1 MVTMKKTS
9 EKPKEKSVQKNKKPK
24 QRRSRADTEQKLI
37 DVALEL
43 IRNKGVLAGLN
54 LREVA
59 DGAAVNRGN
68 IYHYFGSRQEL
79 LRSAINRQFST
90 MVESLTKGVE
100 PARFVARRL
109 RAFRMHSPDNTNDS
123 QLRAL
128 LVLDGD
134 TTVDPIPLYE
144 SALSQLRQD
153 VIDGDIHRDHDLE
166 ALQVAL
172 SALLRGYRIF
182 RLPYARRVGVSP
194 KELDTRFSRIL
205 ETWLK
210 AMAKTP
216 KDSLVT

>member
-1 MVTMKKTS
+1 MKKTS
-9 EKPKEKSVQKNKKPK
+9 EKLEEKIVQKSKKPK
-24 QRRSRADTEQKLI
+24 QRRNRADTEQKLI

-109 RAFRMHSPDNTNDS
+109 RAFRMHSRDINNDS

-134 TTVDPIPLYE
+134 NTVDPIPLYE
-144 SALSQLRQD
+144 ATLSQLRQD

-166 ALQVAL
+166 ALQVAI

-216 KDSLVT
+216 